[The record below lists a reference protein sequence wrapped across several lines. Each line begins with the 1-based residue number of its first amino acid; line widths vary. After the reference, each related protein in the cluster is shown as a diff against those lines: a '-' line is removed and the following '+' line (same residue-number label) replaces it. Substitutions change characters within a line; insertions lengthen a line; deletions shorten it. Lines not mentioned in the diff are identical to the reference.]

1 VPPRDADEQ
10 TVVRCQHE
18 LAAQPSSGAEGCAD
32 GGARE
37 IVMTMQNNQSS
48 GSSFFQSVTGQMLAF
63 GVGIAAL
70 IVLAAV
76 FVF

>member
-1 VPPRDADEQ
+1 MNLLRSHQ
-10 TVVRCQHE
+10 
-18 LAAQPSSGAEGCAD
+18 AERRLRGW
-32 GGARE
+32 RRKE
-37 IVMTMQNNQSS
+37 IVMTMQNNQTS

-63 GVGIAAL
+63 GVGIVAL